1 MNRKHLRIINNI
13 FIYVS
18 LSFLI
23 IFLAKKNYFDL
34 PNVSSYFF
42 LIVAIILVICGMLGN
57 AFAWQ
62 RILALNNYKVT
73 YKDSLISMGISV
85 FGKYIPGKF
94 WMILGR
100 SSYISEKYGYP
111 LGKISSISFFAQLIS
126 IWAGLVIGISGIMID
141 IDIPIWM
148 IILSFSFVMLLLLFI
163 TPIFQKII
171 LPKAVPIRILNK
183 IIIEDISL
191 KQFVKASPYFA
202 ISWVLY
208 LLGFYYFSIG
218 IIDDSFNFVMAFTF
232 PLAASFGILTFF
244 APGGLGVREGLLFA
258 LLVASGLFQKDATTI
273 SVTSRLWFLIGETFI
288 FILAVILNWDR
299 RK

>member
-1 MNRKHLRIINNI
+1 MNRKYLRIINNI

-34 PNVSSYFF
+34 PNVSSCFF
-42 LIVAIILVICGMLGN
+42 LIIAIILVICGMLGN
-57 AFAWQ
+57 GIAWQ
-62 RILALNNYKVT
+62 KILALNNYKVT
-73 YKDSLISMGISV
+73 FKDSLISMGISV

-100 SSYISEKYGYP
+100 SSHISEKYGYP
-111 LGKISSISFFAQLIS
+111 IGTISSISFVAQLIS
-126 IWAGLVIGISGIMID
+126 IWVGLIIGISGIIIY

-148 IILSFSFVMLLLLFI
+148 MILSFSFVLFFLLFI

-171 LPKAVPIRILNK
+171 LPKIVPIRILKK

-191 KQFVKASPYFA
+191 KQFVKATPYFA

-208 LLGFYYFSIG
+208 FFGFYYFSIG
-218 IIDDSFNFVMAFTF
+218 LIDDSFNFVMAFTF

-258 LLVASGLFQKDATTI
+258 LLIASGLSQNDATTI

-288 FILAVILNWDR
+288 FILAVFLNWGK